1 MANKKQNIV
10 DFKSGW
16 NIFVVSSYEN
26 SEFLNAIFIFI
37 LYL

>member
-16 NIFVVSSYEN
+16 NIFVVSIYEN
-26 SEFLNAIFIFI
+26 SEFLNAIFI